1 MYEIT
6 DYTYRKAK
14 QMGYTVKPS
23 TKSGKKI
30 DVFKDGKFIHSIGAL
45 GYKDYPTY
53 IKEKGEKYANERRRL
68 YHLRNTGDSLGE
80 ILSKN
85 LLW

>member
-30 DVFKDGKFIHSIGAL
+30 DVFKDGKFVQAIGSQPYL
-45 GYKDYPTY
+45 DYGHY
-53 IKEKGEKYANERRRL
+53 LIIKGKRYADERRRL
-68 YHLRNTGDSLGE
+68 YHLRHTGNTLGE
-80 ILSKN
+80 VLSRQ

>member
-6 DYTYRKAK
+6 EYTYRKAK

-23 TKSGKKI
+23 DKTGKKI
-30 DVFKDGKFIHSIGAL
+30 DVFKNGQFVHSVGAL

-53 IKEKGEKYANERRRL
+53 IKEKGQRYADIRRRL
-68 YHLRNTGDSLGE
+68 YHLRHTGNSLGE
-80 ILSKN
+80 VLARN